1 MAATLDTLDPLICV
15 HCLAR
20 LGISTSTQIESEEA
34 EVCNEAKR
42 QKLNTNE
49 SDLDTAFLSEICT
62 VCLDILNPIFVH
74 KISSAVVA
82 NFVEQ
87 NYDSTTFAI
96 STIIPFSIWVRE
108 YLTCLANG
116 LTFIFQDRKSAL
128 KRQLRKV
135 YSACISSC
143 STRNL
148 RYDPNSNLEITI
160 EIRHR
165 EADSQ
170 VSLMATLLY
179 PLDQQRRGKSNTSVV
194 TFATV
199 ERILL
204 YNDLAKFRDL
214 NVFPLV
220 RVASHCELSKINYAS
235 APLYLAGRYNKY
247 SRNISQTPWSLEGE
261 EVKLESV
268 EKIISEPVMRIF
280 SPSEIRF
287 TASGRE
293 DIDVR
298 MLGTGRP
305 FLLELLNP
313 KRTSQSKERCKQIED
328 ELKVNEFVN
337 ISLFT
342 TAAKGHTPL
351 IKTGEAMNKT
361 YKALLFSKCGFS
373 NEHISTLNEVKDI
386 ELKQKTPIRVLHR
399 RSPATRVRTIYTMSA
414 LLRDQ
419 WHAAVDLTT
428 QSGTYIKEFVHG
440 DMGRTQPNLRQLL
453 GLPDLDIVELDVLNV
468 ALEWPVNK

>member
-1 MAATLDTLDPLICV
+1 MAAKLDTKDMLICV
-15 HCLAR
+15 HCQAR
-20 LGISTSTQIESEEA
+20 LGISNGLQIVQEE
-34 EVCNEAKR
+34 EVSSNAKR
-42 QKLNTNE
+42 QKLDTNG
-49 SDLDTAFLSEICT
+49 SDSEQTFLSAICT

-74 KISSAVVA
+74 KIASAVVA

-108 YLTCLANG
+108 YLTCLENG
-116 LTFIFQDRKSAL
+116 ISFIFQDRKSAL
-128 KRQLRKV
+128 KRELKKV
-135 YSACISSC
+135 YSTCIAAC
-143 STRNL
+143 STRKL

-160 EIRHR
+160 EITHQ
-165 EADSQ
+165 EADKQ
-170 VSLMATLLY
+170 LSLMATLLY
-179 PLDQQRRGKSNTSVV
+179 PLEQRRAKSNTSKV

-204 YNDLAKFRDL
+204 CDDLGKFRDL
-214 NVFPLV
+214 NVFPLT
-220 RVASHCELSKINYAS
+220 RVTSHGELSKISYAS

-268 EKIISEPVMRIF
+268 EKIISDPVMRKF
-280 SPSEIRF
+280 SPSDIRF

-313 KRTSQSKERCKQIED
+313 KRTSQSKEKCKQIEE
-328 ELKVNEFVN
+328 ELRGNRFVN

-351 IKTGEAMNKT
+351 IKKGEAMNKT
-361 YKALLFSKCGFS
+361 YKALLFSKTGFS
-373 NEHISTLNEVKDI
+373 AKHICTLNETKDI

-399 RSPATRVRTIYTMSA
+399 RSPATRDRTIYTMSA
-414 LLRDQ
+414 LPRDQ
-419 WHAAVDLTT
+419 WHLDIDLTT

-453 GLPDLDIVELDVLNV
+453 GLPDMDIIELDVLNV